1 MSEVFAARRGDLVY
15 LSPDAEETLH
25 ALRPGALYVIGGIVD
40 KTARA
45 PAPRPGV
52 PAHHARCPLV

>member
-45 PAPRPGV
+45 PRAPVAGGRRGGG
-52 PAHHARCPLV
+52 ARR

>member
-1 MSEVFAARRGDLVY
+1 VY

-25 ALRPGALYVIGGIVD
+25 TLRPGALYVIGGIVD

-45 PAPRPGV
+45 PMAG
-52 PAHHARCPLV
+52 ARRGGGARR